1 MGMVEGNTPVSDNDW
16 EKVTKKGDAAIKKW
30 IADQMHGRSCTVVL
44 VGSNTAGRK
53 WIEHEIVKSW
63 DDRMGV
69 VGIHMHGLKNLGGK
83 TATKG
88 SNPFAEI
95 PHGKSEEKLSTIV
108 KCYTPSGSDS
118 KERYAWIKV
127 AFRLSLVLK
136 NTNDKTSLGMIH
148 ATRSVGIAGPSNL
161 DRGCMFHA
169 YQRRT

>member
-1 MGMVEGNTPVSDNDW
+1 MTRRAFFSFYYKPDASRAGQVRNMGMVEGNTPVSDNDW

-53 WIEHEIVKSW
+53 WIKHEIVKSW

-69 VGIHMHGLKNLGGK
+69 VGIHVYGLKNLGGE

-95 PHGKSEEKLSTIV
+95 TDKSGKKLSTIV

-118 KERYAWIKV
+118 KERYAG
-127 AFRLSLVLK
+127 L
-136 NTNDKTSLGMIH
+136 
-148 ATRSVGIAGPSNL
+148 RS
-161 DRGCMFHA
+161 
-169 YQRRT
+169 T